1 MKRKL
6 AFLLAISALALSV
19 AALWTQVLAPGR
31 TGEQG
36 GGKEPSL
43 LGNLFA
49 DPEAAYQE
57 AQALYDAG
65 DLYGALERLSQAE
78 ENEKTEN
85 YQNLL
90 SACNSQAAEENM
102 TAAQEAVKQADYA
115 SAQAALDRV
124 YQYQPERRAET
135 EKLYQTCVDFQNLED
150 YQGPVEHIFFHPL
163 IAYPELAF
171 DGDSQSKGFDDYF
184 VTVPEFKEVM
194 RQFYENG
201 YVLIDIHLLYEVDEN
216 GVAQKPETLMLPAGK
231 KPLVLSIDDLNFYQY
246 MRANGMAHGF
256 ALDETGKLVTYTDDE
271 AGNRTYSDDNAI
283 PPILEKFVEEHP
295 DFSYGGQKGMICST
309 GYEGTLGFPTD
320 LMDDPNYPQTLA
332 EAKAIADKLKD
343 MGWCFAS
350 HSYGHNSPSKR
361 SYEKIA
367 ADNDKWL
374 KEAVPVLGETDIY
387 VYPYGELIDP
397 SDPKHQ
403 HMLEN
408 GFKFFCGVQS
418 RSPYIKYRGENGVLM
433 QRRNIDGISLKS
445 DRLDDLLDT
454 STILDP
460 CRPQ

>member
-115 SAQAALDRV
+115 SAQAALERV

-150 YQGPVEHIFFHPL
+150 YQGPV
-163 IAYPELAF
+163 
-171 DGDSQSKGFDDYF
+171 
-184 VTVPEFKEVM
+184 
-194 RQFYENG
+194 
-201 YVLIDIHLLYEVDEN
+201 
-216 GVAQKPETLMLPAGK
+216 
-231 KPLVLSIDDLNFYQY
+231 
-246 MRANGMAHGF
+246 
-256 ALDETGKLVTYTDDE
+256 
-271 AGNRTYSDDNAI
+271 
-283 PPILEKFVEEHP
+283 
-295 DFSYGGQKGMICST
+295 
-309 GYEGTLGFPTD
+309 
-320 LMDDPNYPQTLA
+320 
-332 EAKAIADKLKD
+332 
-343 MGWCFAS
+343 
-350 HSYGHNSPSKR
+350 
-361 SYEKIA
+361 
-367 ADNDKWL
+367 
-374 KEAVPVLGETDIY
+374 
-387 VYPYGELIDP
+387 
-397 SDPKHQ
+397 
-403 HMLEN
+403 
-408 GFKFFCGVQS
+408 
-418 RSPYIKYRGENGVLM
+418 
-433 QRRNIDGISLKS
+433 
-445 DRLDDLLDT
+445 
-454 STILDP
+454 
-460 CRPQ
+460 